1 MKSGYEKAGMSAQ
14 EEEFYTMA
22 EEISAKLSRII
33 ELLERQGAVRP
44 G

>member
-1 MKSGYEKAGMSAQ
+1 MKTGYETAGMSAQ

-22 EEISAKLSRII
+22 EEISEKLSRII
-33 ELLERQGAVRP
+33 DLLEKQGRVRA